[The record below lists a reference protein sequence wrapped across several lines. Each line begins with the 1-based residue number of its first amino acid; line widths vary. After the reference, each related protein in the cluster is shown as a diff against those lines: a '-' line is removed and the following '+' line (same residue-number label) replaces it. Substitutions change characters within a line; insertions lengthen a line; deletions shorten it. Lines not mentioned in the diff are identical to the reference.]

1 MRYRPEIDGLR
12 ALAVLGVALFHIGL
26 PYFNGGYIGVDVF
39 FVISGYLITSII
51 MNDISKNEFSLLNFW
66 ERRIRRI
73 LPVLLVVII
82 FTLLISV
89 FFLVPNHFLD
99 FGQSLGAQGL
109 FLTNYMFW
117 REAGYFD
124 NPAQFKPLLHTWSLS
139 VEEQFYVI
147 IPIVF
152 FGIKNLTRKKINI
165 IIVFLL
171 LTSFLFS
178 VYYLE
183 KNQNS
188 VFYFLPFR
196 AWELLLGSCLALNL
210 IPVRVINK
218 SVSEILTIFSIGMI
232 FLCFIF
238 YDESTPFPGHLA
250 FPVCFATTLFIWL
263 TTLNST
269 KFTKIFFS
277 NKYIV
282 GIGKISYSFYLI
294 HWPLL
299 LFGSYIILRPLK
311 IYESFALL
319 LLSMGLSFFSWRYI
333 EQPVRQK
340 KIFRNKTQIFL
351 GAVITLV
358 TFFIVGGIIHINK
371 GFPNRFNYQVNAYAN
386 GNADNNPRRM
396 ECHYKSNEEI
406 QKGNLCETN
415 IIDGSNQSSFLS
427 WGDSHADAIMPLLEE
442 IANDNNF
449 GMYHA
454 SKNSCPPLLGISTTT
469 QSDDE
474 CNKFN
479 ELMFEVISKNNIQNV
494 ILSARWTVYT
504 KGRSEIEPLSEKDP
518 LMISFDEKN
527 SNDIKTEDALKTFE
541 RHLLKTINEI
551 TELDV
556 NIWFLEQPPEQ
567 KFISPPD
574 QLAQYTI
581 RGKDVS
587 NLGINKSDHESREN
601 EVAEIIYKLSELNPR
616 FKILSP
622 DKILCS
628 KLKCSL
634 DFEGISI
641 YRDDDHLTASG
652 SRLLKPLFE
661 DFINSNKSIN

>member
-1 MRYRPEIDGLR
+1 MKYRPEIDGLR
-12 ALAVLGVALFHIGL
+12 ALAVLGVAFFHIGL
-26 PYFNGGYIGVDVF
+26 PYFSGGYIGVDVF

-51 MNDISKNEFSLLNFW
+51 VNDISKNSFSLIIFW

-73 LPVLLVVII
+73 LPALSLII
-82 FTLLISV
+82 FFTLIIGA

-124 NPAQFKPLLHTWSLS
+124 NPTQFKPLLHTWSLS

-152 FGIKNLTRKKINI
+152 FGIKNLTRKKINM

-171 LTSFLFS
+171 LISFLFS
-178 VYYLE
+178 IYYLG

-210 IPVRVINK
+210 IPVRVVNK
-218 SVSEILTIFSIGMI
+218 SVSELLTIFSITII

-238 YDESTPFPGHLA
+238 YDETTPFPGFLA
-250 FPVCFATTLFIWL
+250 FPVCFGTSLFIWL
-263 TTLNST
+263 TTLNSP
-269 KFTKIFFS
+269 KFSKLFFT

-311 IYESFALL
+311 IYESLGLL
-319 LLSMGLSFFSWRYI
+319 FLSMVLSFFSWKYI

-340 KIFRNKTQIFL
+340 KFFRTRTQIFL
-351 GAVITLV
+351 GAGIALV
-358 TFFIVGGIIHINK
+358 TFFVIGGIIHINK
-371 GFPNRFNYQVNAYAN
+371 GFSNRFNYQVNAYAN
-386 GNADNNPRRM
+386 GNIDNNPRRM
-396 ECHYKSNEEI
+396 ECHYISNEEI
-406 QKGNLCETN
+406 QEGKLCETN
-415 IIDGSNQSSFLS
+415 IINESIQSSFLS

-449 GMYHA
+449 AMYHA
-454 SKNSCPPLLGISTTT
+454 SKNSCPPLLGISTLD

-474 CNKFN
+474 CNKYN
-479 ELMFEVISKNNIQNV
+479 ELMFEVISEKNIQNV
-494 ILSARWTVYT
+494 ILSARWIVYT

-518 LMISFDEKN
+518 LIISYDEKN

-541 RHLLKTINEI
+541 KHLLKTINEI
-551 TELDV
+551 SELDV
-556 NIWFLEQPPEQ
+556 DIWILEQPPEQ

-574 QLAQYTI
+574 QLAQFTI

-587 NLGINKSDHESREN
+587 NLGINKSDHEARES
-601 EVAEIIYKLSELNPR
+601 EVTEIIYRLSESNPR

-622 DKILCS
+622 DTILCS
-628 KLKCSL
+628 KLKCTL

-641 YRDDDHLTASG
+641 YRDDDHLTVSG
-652 SRLLKPLFE
+652 SMLLKPLFE